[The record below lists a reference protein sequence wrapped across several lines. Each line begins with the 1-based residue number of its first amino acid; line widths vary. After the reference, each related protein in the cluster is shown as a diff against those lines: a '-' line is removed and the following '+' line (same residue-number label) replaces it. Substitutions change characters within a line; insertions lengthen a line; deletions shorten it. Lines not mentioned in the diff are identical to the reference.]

1 MIKKQNLVKA
11 MKTLLEISN
20 EEEIDN
26 NNDYRSLL
34 RKYTEENSKSRKIRE
49 LESLVYG
56 LSSKVTVLT
65 DKVNELNEQI
75 IHLSTINEE
84 LLYVLENGYNQQEDN
99 EGLVRLNF
107 KNKKFELN

>member
-11 MKTLLEISN
+11 MKTLLEINN
-20 EEEIDN
+20 EEEVSN
-26 NNDYRSLL
+26 NNDYKNLL
-34 RKYTEENSKSRKIRE
+34 KKFTDEDNQSRKIRE

-99 EGLVRLNF
+99 DSPVRLNF
-107 KNKKFELN
+107 KDKKFELN